1 MEQVKQYQSA
11 EGNGNQTQT
20 IGTLKTIDEFRV
32 AKNTELQV
40 KQNNL
45 VAEFKQR
52 KGELVAKTEG
62 FVAEYEIVGKM
73 AYVNSGKYTPEVILA
88 IEESISKK
96 WKSISLLDWQSEL
109 GLNKFTLF
117 ICEILNYFFASFK
130 TKERVDGVEL
140 MRLVAKIYAYDKHL
154 KISELIEIL
163 GNATKGHYGS
173 SFNRVDEETFFGWVK
188 QYNERKSLLNEVEKV
203 NSKTEQPNIPRVSD
217 PQQEFL
223 SNYEA
228 TQRAMKEIRDKVNEQ
243 K

>member
-1 MEQVKQYQSA
+1 M
-11 EGNGNQTQT
+11 
-20 IGTLKTIDEFRV
+20 
-32 AKNTELQV
+32 
-40 KQNNL
+40 
-45 VAEFKQR
+45 
-52 KGELVAKTEG
+52 AKTEG

-73 AYVNSGKYTPEVILA
+73 AYVNSGNYTPEVILSIEQA
-88 IEESISKK
+88 ISTN
-96 WKSISLLDWQSEL
+96 WKSASLFDWHTEL

-140 MRLVAKIYAYDKHL
+140 MRLVAKIYAHDKYL

-163 GNATKGHYGS
+163 GNATKGYYGS

-188 QYNERKSLLNEVEKV
+188 LYNERKSLVNEVERV
-203 NSKTEQPNIPRVSD
+203 NSKTEQPNVARLSD

-223 SNYEA
+223 KNYEV
-228 TQRAMKEIRDKVNEQ
+228 TQRAMKEIRERVNEQ